1 MNVKLRNRRA
11 VEVGL
16 RKFLV
21 SRASISVASS
31 NFVILFFTPP
41 VVSRCCL
48 AAARAGQCGPA
59 PEYDFNHLRKR
70 GEL

>member
-31 NFVILFFTPP
+31 NFVIFVFHP
-41 VVSRCCL
+41 SRRLPLLSCGR
-48 AAARAGQCGPA
+48 ARRAMWSCP
-59 PEYDFNHLRKR
+59 RV
-70 GEL
+70 